1 MKSFIFSL
9 FILLTLSYSIS
20 AQNLNSDYSSPKST
34 IRLSEYK
41 DQWKV
46 SVQPMEMIHPGGNSY
61 QNFLFEEK
69 NKVSLLYPRK
79 KTSSFKKSNSNKPT
93 FIIENS
99 FEGNLYN
106 NKVPNDNTLAISNDG
121 IIIAGINSSYIIY
134 DLNNDSLLLSS
145 TLNSITSSYTN
156 LLFVKKY
163 DPKFIYDH
171 EEDRF
176 VLVFLVGNKPAN
188 SHVCVAFSTS
198 NDPMDDWN
206 VYMPSGDAFRPGDI
220 VKLFNGK
227 TAEILNTDAEGRLI
241 LADGLAYGIKH
252 FQPSSVMDFA
262 TLTGACIV
270 ALGTNVAGIVSNNTK
285 LASKV
290 KSSSAKTSEEV
301 WELPINDDYM
311 DMVKSK
317 VADIR
322 NLGMGRA
329 AGTITA
335 AAFLANAVGNVPW
348 VHFDIAGTA
357 WIQPSTK
364 SRSYNSHGATGFGVR
379 LVVDYLMNQK

>member
-9 FILLTLSYSIS
+9 FILLTLSFSIS

-79 KTSSFKKSNSNKPT
+79 KTSSVKKSNSNKPT

-145 TLNSITSSYTN
+145 TLNSITSSFTN

-176 VLVFLVGNKPAN
+176 ILVFLVGNKPAN
-188 SHVCVAFSTS
+188 
-198 NDPMDDWN
+198 
-206 VYMPSGDAFRPGDI
+206 
-220 VKLFNGK
+220 
-227 TAEILNTDAEGRLI
+227 
-241 LADGLAYGIKH
+241 
-252 FQPSSVMDFA
+252 
-262 TLTGACIV
+262 
-270 ALGTNVAGIVSNNTK
+270 
-285 LASKV
+285 
-290 KSSSAKTSEEV
+290 
-301 WELPINDDYM
+301 
-311 DMVKSK
+311 
-317 VADIR
+317 
-322 NLGMGRA
+322 
-329 AGTITA
+329 
-335 AAFLANAVGNVPW
+335 
-348 VHFDIAGTA
+348 
-357 WIQPSTK
+357 
-364 SRSYNSHGATGFGVR
+364 
-379 LVVDYLMNQK
+379 NQKLIPKH